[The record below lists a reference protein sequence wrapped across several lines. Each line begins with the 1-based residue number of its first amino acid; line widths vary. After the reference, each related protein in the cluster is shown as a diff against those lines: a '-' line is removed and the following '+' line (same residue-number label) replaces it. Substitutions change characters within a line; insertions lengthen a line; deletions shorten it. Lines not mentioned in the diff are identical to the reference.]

1 MEATAASKSPT
12 YLLAA
17 SKLGRDPIDWIA
29 ELRDEGLTWRAISL
43 LLWSSHWLDVTEV
56 TLRKWW
62 ADAQAAQLPRRPSP

>member
-17 SKLGRDPIDWIA
+17 SKLGRDPIHWIA
-29 ELRDEGLTWRAISL
+29 EQRDVGSTWRVISL
-43 LLWSSHWLDVTEV
+43 LLWSSYRLNITEV